1 MSDKLNEKFEELVTA
16 QKVIVEDDQS
26 KMPTVQATVIPGTGS
41 EPSQVSDAQ
50 TAKSTAAGDQ
60 GTQPKVDASQSYG
73 QSAPTDLGGSSTT
86 PNEHDEDGEP
96 NPGAKAAAPVGD
108 KAAQSD
114 GSAQTSNISDA
125 GDMGTQPT
133 VGADVA
139 YATKV
144 GPEVTYPIKPSFED
158 LDVSADV
165 AALVEGTELS
175 EKFAEKAKIIFESA
189 VKAKISS
196 EYDKLVEHFADE
208 LDKQV
213 NAAKAELSE
222 EVNGTV
228 NYAIGQ
234 WVEQNQVAIDR
245 GIRNEITEDFI
256 AGLKGLFE
264 EHYISIPDEKV
275 DVVEGMAESIREMEA
290 RLDEQVKANVKLQN
304 SLNETAR
311 KNILNTVS
319 EGLADTQKDKLSKLA
334 EAVEFVS
341 EEDFTKKVTTFKE
354 AYFKENTAPA
364 TSEVADETPVE
375 GVEAPATNPSMDAY
389 TAALAR
395 WK

>member
-41 EPSQVSDAQ
+41 DPSQVSDAQ

-73 QSAPTDLGGSSTT
+73 QSAPTDLGGTSTT
-86 PNEHDEDGEP
+86 PNEHDDDGEP

-139 YATKV
+139 YATKT

-213 NAAKAELSE
+213 NAAKADLSE

-319 EGLADTQKDKLSKLA
+319 EGLADTQKEKLA
-334 EAVEFVS
+334 ALAEGLEFVS
-341 EEDFTKKVTTFKE
+341 DEAFSKKVTTIKE
-354 AYFKENTAPA
+354 AYFKETAAPQ
-364 TSEVADETPVE
+364 SEVADETPVE
-375 GVEAPATNPSMDAY
+375 GASDKDISPAMAQYLDAMN
-389 TAALAR
+389 R
-395 WK
+395 WNS